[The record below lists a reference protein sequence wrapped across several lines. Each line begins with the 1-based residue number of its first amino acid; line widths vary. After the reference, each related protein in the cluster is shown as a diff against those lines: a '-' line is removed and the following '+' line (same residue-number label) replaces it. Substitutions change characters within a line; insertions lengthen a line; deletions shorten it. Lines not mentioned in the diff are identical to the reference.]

1 MDCEFAKSCEES
13 IRREPLVAIGIAAAA
28 GAVLTR
34 LPVFAM
40 LRPALGL
47 VRPALI
53 ILGGWKA
60 VELLKKSCDACP
72 CKDGPSPISEAVS

>member
-1 MDCEFAKSCEES
+1 MDCEFTRNCEES
-13 IRREPLVAIGIAAAA
+13 IRRDPLPAIGIAVVA

-53 ILGGWKA
+53 VLGGWKA
-60 VELLKKSCDACP
+60 VELCQKSC
-72 CKDGPSPISEAVS
+72 GSVRVGRAVSDALT

>member
-1 MDCEFAKSCEES
+1 MDCEFCKTCEES
-13 IRREPLVAIGIAAAA
+13 IRRSPLAAIGIAAVA

-34 LPVFAM
+34 LPVFSI

-47 VRPALI
+47 VKPALI

-60 VELLKKSCDACP
+60 AELCRQSCDASCP
-72 CKDGPSPISEAVS
+72 AGSPISEAVS